1 VKFQKTLFWVLF
13 LLPVVLY
20 TWLLLGP
27 FGGEI
32 DGPRR
37 RSAVFVIM
45 VALGAWLLIRF
56 QKYDWFRAVL
66 ITVIGYSAFY
76 KTATFITDVSTF
88 PISLGWSEGSRYYYA
103 SLFFSE
109 RIYQVEVPP
118 SVLHPSRYLMQA
130 IPFLISG
137 SPLWFHRL
145 WQVFLWISF
154 SLGTGF
160 VLARRLQKGWVLALW
175 AYLFLFQGPV
185 YYHLLVMVILVF
197 GGVKPGQFWRSLF
210 VVLAASAWAGISR
223 VNWFPVPAMLAAA
236 LYVIEIPLEKKPVW
250 RYLAP
255 PAVWGIAGT
264 AVAFLSQQLYIIYS
278 GNPVEQFNSSF
289 TSDLLWYR
297 LYPSPTYPGGIL
309 RNLLWVM
316 LPLLILLLVR
326 MWQTR
331 RCVHWLRLACL
342 WAALLLLF
350 VVGIVVSVKIGG
362 GSNLHNMD
370 AFLVLLLLVGGY
382 FYLERVANE
391 PGMGINPIPPLKLL
405 VIFAAVVPAFFAIT
419 SGGSPPIRDFAA
431 TERDLAS
438 LRERL
443 APVVQKGGEVL
454 FIDQRH
460 LLTFEIVE
468 DVPLV
473 PNYEVLFL
481 MEMVMSGNR
490 AYLDQFHQ
498 ELKEQKFA
506 VIASGEQLINYQG
519 REYEFG
525 EENDTWVKEV
535 SEPLLCYYEATVD
548 LMGTNLVL
556 YVPREAPCK

>member
-1 VKFQKTLFWVLF
+1 MKPQKILFWSLF

-37 RSAVFVIM
+37 RSVVFVIV
-45 VALGAWLLIRF
+45 VALGTWLLIRY
-56 QKYDWFRAVL
+56 QKCDWFGAVL

-109 RIYQVEVPP
+109 RIYQVKVPP

-130 IPFLISG
+130 FPFLIS
-137 SPLWFHRL
+137 SLPLWFHRL
-145 WQVFLWISF
+145 WQVFLWIGF
-154 SLGTGF
+154 SAGTGF
-160 VLARRLQKGWVLALW
+160 VFAHRLQKGWVLALW
-175 AYLFLFQGPV
+175 ATLFLFQGPV

-223 VNWFPVPAMLAAA
+223 VNWFPVPAILAAV
-236 LYVIEIPLEKKPVW
+236 LYVIEIPVEKKPAW

-255 PAVWGIAGT
+255 PAIWGIAGT
-264 AVAFLSQQLYIIYS
+264 AVAFLSQQLYIISS
-278 GNPVEQFNSSF
+278 GNPVEQFSSSF

-297 LYPSPTYPGGIL
+297 LHPSSTYPGGIL

-316 LPLLILLLVR
+316 LPLLILLLAR
-326 MWQTR
+326 MWQTKR
-331 RCVHWLRLACL
+331 GVHWLRLACM

-350 VVGIVVSVKIGG
+350 AVGIVVSVKIGG

-382 FYLERVANE
+382 FYLDRVANE
-391 PGMGINPIPPLKLL
+391 PGMEINPIPPMKLL
-405 VIFAAVVPAFFAIT
+405 VIFAVVIPAFFAIS
-419 SGGSPPIRDFAA
+419 SGGRPPVRDFAA

-443 APVVQKGGEVL
+443 APVVQQGGEVL

-460 LLTFEIVE
+460 LLTFGIVE

-519 REYEFG
+519 QGYEFG
-525 EENDTWVKEV
+525 EENDAWVKEV
-535 SEPLLCYYEATVD
+535 SEPMLCYYEPSVD

>member
-1 VKFQKTLFWVLF
+1 MKLHKAFFWFSF

-27 FGGEI
+27 LGGEI

-37 RSAVFVIM
+37 RSAVFLVI
-45 VALGAWLLIRF
+45 VAFGTWLLIRY
-56 QKYDWFRAVL
+56 QKYNWFRAIL
-66 ITVIGYSAFY
+66 TTVIGYSAFY
-76 KTATFITDVSTF
+76 KTATFLTDVSTF

-109 RIYQVEVPP
+109 RIYHFKVPP

-130 IPFLISG
+130 IPFLIPD

-145 WQVFLWISF
+145 WQVLLWIGF
-154 SLGTGF
+154 SAGTGF

-197 GGVKPGQFWRSLF
+197 WGVKPQQFWRSLV

-223 VNWFPVPAMLAAA
+223 VNWLPVPAMLAAV
-236 LYVIEIPLEKKPVW
+236 LYLIEIPVEKKKIW

-255 PAVWGIAGT
+255 PAAWGILGT
-264 AVAFLSQQLYIIYS
+264 TVAFLSQQLYILYS

-297 LYPSPTYPGGIL
+297 LHPSPTYPGGIL

-316 LPLLILLLVR
+316 LPLLILLVVR

-331 RCVHWLRLACL
+331 RCIHWLRLACL
-342 WAALLLLF
+342 WGALLVLF
-350 VVGIVVSVKIGG
+350 AVGVVVSVKIGG

-370 AFLVLLLLVGGY
+370 AYLVMLLLVGVT
-382 FYLERVANE
+382 FYLDRAAKE
-391 PGMGINPIPPLKLL
+391 PGKEMALTSPLKPL
-405 VIFAAVVPAFFAIT
+405 VIFAAVIPAFFAIT
-419 SGGSPPIRDFAA
+419 SGGRPPVRDFAA

-443 APVVQKGGEVL
+443 APVVQQGGEVL

-460 LLTFEIVE
+460 LLTFGIVE
-468 DVPLV
+468 DIPLV

-519 REYEFG
+519 RDYEFG
-525 EENDTWVKEV
+525 EENDAWVREV
-535 SEPLLCYYEATVD
+535 SEPMLCYYEPTVD
-548 LMGTNLVL
+548 LIGTNLVL
-556 YVPREAPCK
+556 YVPREVPCK